1 MKDWY
6 KSRTLWVNVI
16 AIANIILRAELG
28 LTLTPEAEVGIL
40 VIINFVLRYITK
52 EKIVFKK

>member
-28 LTLTPEAEVGIL
+28 LTLTPEAEVAIL
-40 VIINFVLRYITK
+40 VGINFVLRYITK
-52 EKIVFKK
+52 EEITFKK

>member
-16 AIANIILRAELG
+16 AIANIILRAEFG
-28 LTLTPEAEVGIL
+28 LTLTPEAEVAIL
-40 VIINFVLRYITK
+40 VGINCVLRYITK
-52 EKIVFKK
+52 EEIVFKK

>member
-40 VIINFVLRYITK
+40 VIINFVLRKITK
-52 EKIVFKK
+52 EEIRFRK

>member
-6 KSRTLWVNVI
+6 KSRTLWVNLI

-28 LTLTPEAEVGIL
+28 LTLTPTAEVAIL
-40 VIINFVLRYITK
+40 VGINFVLRKITK
-52 EKIVFKK
+52 EEITFRK

>member
-6 KSRTLWVNVI
+6 KSRTLWINVI

-28 LTLTPEAEVGIL
+28 LTLTPEAEVAIL
-40 VIINFVLRYITK
+40 VGINFALRYITK
-52 EKIVFKK
+52 EEIVFRK

>member
-16 AIANIILRAELG
+16 AIVGIIVRAEFG
-28 LTLTPEAEVGIL
+28 LVLTPESELAILAGINL
-40 VIINFVLRYITK
+40 VLRYITK
-52 EKIVFKK
+52 EEIVFKK

>member
-16 AIANIILRAELG
+16 AIANIILRAKLG